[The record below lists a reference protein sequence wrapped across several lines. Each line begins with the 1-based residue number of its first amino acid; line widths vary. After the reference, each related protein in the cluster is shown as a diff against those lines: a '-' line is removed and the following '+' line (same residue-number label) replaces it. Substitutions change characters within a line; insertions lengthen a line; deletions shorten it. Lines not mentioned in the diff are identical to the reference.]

1 MYMQAVEFQAVVK
14 EGVIQIPDEYKQ
26 EIGEDDEV
34 KIIIL
39 FSCRKQKAWKIMDE
53 LAKNPINVK
62 GLQKLTRDEIHDR
75 KL

>member
-39 FSCRKQKAWKIMDE
+39 FSHKKQKTWKIMDE